1 MRGSMTSNQ
10 VVATRW
16 AGAGADEFA
25 PTLAELVRPSNR
37 VAGDAAAR
45 TGWKLLEDAP
55 RGRAAVGPGIA
66 AMGRGPLGR
75 VGGGGRSR
83 SISWGR
89 MLPAANEGALA
100 VVVGTRPRSSP
111 FPDRGALRVAIA
123 MGTKTGIPAFQRS
136 ILPRH

>member
-1 MRGSMTSNQ
+1 MTPNR

-45 TGWKLLEDAP
+45 TGWKLSEVVL
-55 RGRAAVGPGIA
+55 RGRAAAEIGIA
-66 AMGRGPLGR
+66 ATGRGPLGR

-83 SISWGR
+83 RVSWGR
-89 MLPAANEGALA
+89 TRPAANEGALA
-100 VVVGTRPRSSP
+100 VVVGTRSRIGS
-111 FPDRGALRVAIA
+111 FPDRGASRAAIA
-123 MGTKTGIPAFQRS
+123 MGTKTGIPAFMRS
-136 ILPRH
+136 IRPRL

>member
-1 MRGSMTSNQ
+1 
-10 VVATRW
+10 
-16 AGAGADEFA
+16 
-25 PTLAELVRPSNR
+25 
-37 VAGDAAAR
+37 
-45 TGWKLLEDAP
+45 
-55 RGRAAVGPGIA
+55 
-66 AMGRGPLGR
+66 
-75 VGGGGRSR
+75 
-83 SISWGR
+83 